1 MFIFLNR
8 EAAGVFMMNGK
19 DTPKRKILVTG
30 GAGYIGSHTVKELVK
45 RGYYVT
51 VLDNLSNGNMTSL
64 DGVQYIEGDIGDYDK
79 VNKLLQSK
87 EIDAVINF
95 AALAYVGESVSN
107 PRKYYDNNV
116 VKGKAFLDAVVDS
129 GVKKIVFSSSC
140 ATYGIPEK
148 IPISEEEKQW
158 PVNPYGW
165 TKLMF
170 EQMMKDYDEA
180 YGLRYISLRYFN
192 AAGADADGS
201 IGEMHDPETHVIPI
215 LLQNALGVRNGF
227 SVFGTDYETRD
238 GSCVRDYVHVTDL
251 ADAHIRAIEYLFK
264 KEKSDCFNLG
274 TGEGITVLELVDA
287 IQRVTGRKLNVFME
301 GRRSGDPGI
310 LVADNTKAKSVLGWT
325 PVHSSIDNIIRTAW
339 NWYNGAEQ

>member
-1 MFIFLNR
+1 
-8 EAAGVFMMNGK
+8 
-19 DTPKRKILVTG
+19 
-30 GAGYIGSHTVKELVK
+30 
-45 RGYYVT
+45 
-51 VLDNLSNGNMTSL
+51 MTSL
-64 DGVQYIEGDIGDYDK
+64 DGVKYIEGDIGDYDK
-79 VNKLLQSK
+79 VNKLLQSE

-95 AALAYVGESVSN
+95 AALAYVGESVTN

-148 IPISEEEKQW
+148 VPISEDEKQR

-215 LLQNALGVRNGF
+215 LLQNILGIRKKF
-227 SVFGTDYETRD
+227 SVFGTNYDTRD
-238 GSCVRDYVHVTDL
+238 GSCIRDYIHVTDL
-251 ADAHIRAIEYLFK
+251 ADAHIKAIEYLF
-264 KEKSDCFNLG
+264 EKNESDYFNLG
-274 TGEGITVLELVDA
+274 SGEGISVLELIHVVER
-287 IQRVTGRKLNVFME
+287 ITGKRLNVVFE
-301 GRRSGDPGI
+301 DRRPGDPDI
-310 LVADNTKAKSVLGWT
+310 LIADNSKARVALGWN

-339 NWYNGAEQ
+339 GWHTRYDSNLN